1 VKTQKEY
8 ILILTMEDVKKL
20 QSLLKDAYEYNKA
33 QNDWQRAHD
42 AVRLEERA
50 KEYRLIPLN
59 RQSRIVEDEDD

>member
-1 VKTQKEY
+1 MKTEKEY
-8 ILILTMEDVKKL
+8 ILILTMEDVRKL

-33 QNDWQRAHD
+33 NNDWQRAPD

-59 RQSRIVEDEDD
+59 RQSRIVEDDED